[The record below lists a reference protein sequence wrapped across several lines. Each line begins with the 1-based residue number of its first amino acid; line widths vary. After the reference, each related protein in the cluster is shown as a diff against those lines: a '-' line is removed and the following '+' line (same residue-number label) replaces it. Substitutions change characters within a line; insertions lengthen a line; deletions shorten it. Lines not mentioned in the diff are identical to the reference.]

1 MKEADGAAPRRFRSL
16 VQMSD
21 LFDSFISRITPTEH
35 ELEIARQHRDTVA
48 SRIRLE
54 GVVELINSGS
64 YIKGTS
70 IRPFTDLDLFVGF
83 DATEYEAEEERVI
96 TRLHYHLGQSF
107 PASQVRLQTHSVG
120 VIFSDGFRVDVVP
133 GFALTT
139 RIGYYR
145 VRNRDDGRWV
155 TTSIS
160 RHKEFFTKRQN
171 LDARFRDMIR
181 LAKHWKNQRRRK
193 YSSFLF
199 ELLVAKAFKEGIPQG
214 RDIAL
219 HAFFEWMA
227 TGGLRRP
234 VVFNDYYSATGIEL
248 PRDALVVLD
257 PSDSRNNVASAIDR
271 PALDEL
277 VAAADWSRARS
288 QTALSMTSRRES
300 ANCWRDM
307 LPGFPFA

>member
-1 MKEADGAAPRRFRSL
+1 MKEIDGAAPRRFRSL

-54 GVVELINSGS
+54 GVLELINSGS

-133 GFALTT
+133 GFALRT

-155 TTSIS
+155 TTSVAI
-160 RHKEFFTKRQN
+160 HKDFFQKRQ
-171 LDARFRDMIR
+171 DADPRFRDMVR
-181 LAKHWKNQRRRK
+181 LVKHWKNHRRRN
-193 YSSFLF
+193 YGSFMM
-199 ELLVAKAFKEGIPQG
+199 ELLVAKAFKDGIPQG
-214 RDIAL
+214 RDVAL
-219 HAFFEWMA
+219 HKFFEWVSG
-227 TGGLRRP
+227 GGLTKP
-234 VVFNDYYSATGIEL
+234 VAFNDYYNLT
-248 PRDALVVLD
+248 
-257 PSDSRNNVASAIDR
+257 
-271 PALDEL
+271 
-277 VAAADWSRARS
+277 
-288 QTALSMTSRRES
+288 
-300 ANCWRDM
+300 
-307 LPGFPFA
+307 